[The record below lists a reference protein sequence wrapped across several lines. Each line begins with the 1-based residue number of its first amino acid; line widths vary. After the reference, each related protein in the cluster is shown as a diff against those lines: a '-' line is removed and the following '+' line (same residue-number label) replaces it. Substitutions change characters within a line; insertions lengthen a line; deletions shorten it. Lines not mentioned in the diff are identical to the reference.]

1 MSWQEPKTNWKAG
14 DVVGP
19 GDLNKIEGN
28 TAWLKLHRFKLFT
41 ESGVFVVPEGVDT
54 VWVTLCGGGG
64 GGGESTSSG
73 AVNKAGGGGGGAEVI
88 IKQRVNVT
96 PGENIS
102 VQIGEGGGPESA
114 GGVTSFG
121 DYVSASGGGGANG
134 SFAGGAGG
142 PGGEAGESGEQ
153 NGPGG
158 RGGHTIFGIG
168 GAKYGGPGTGFGSGG
183 GGEGTSGRDVGR
195 GASGFCLVEW

>member
-28 TAWLKLHRFKLFT
+28 TAWLKLHRFELFT
-41 ESGVFVVPEGVDT
+41 ESGVFVVPEGVDI

-64 GGGESTSSG
+64 GGGSSTG
-73 AVNKAGGGGGGAEVI
+73 DYAGGGGGGAEVI

-102 VQIGEGGGPESA
+102 VQIGEGGGTESA

-121 DYVSASGGGGANG
+121 NYVSASGGGGGKG
-134 SFAGGAGG
+134 SASGGAGG
-142 PGGEAGESGEQ
+142 LGGEAGQRGEK
-153 NGPGG
+153 NGVGG
-158 RGGHTIFGIG
+158 RGGHAIFGIG
-168 GAKYGGPGTGFGSGG
+168 GAQYGGPGAGGFGSGG
-183 GGEGTSGRDVGR
+183 GGERVSGGGAGR

>member
-14 DVVGP
+14 DVPGP
-19 GDLNKIEGN
+19 GDFNRIEEN
-28 TAWLKLHRFKLFT
+28 IVWLKLHRFELFT

-64 GGGESTSSG
+64 GGGSSTSDY
-73 AVNKAGGGGGGAEVI
+73 AGGGGGGAEVI
-88 IKQRVNVT
+88 IKQRVSVT

-102 VQIGEGGGPESA
+102 VQIGEGGWPESA

-121 DYVSASGGGGANG
+121 TYVSASGGGGGKG
-134 SFAGGAGG
+134 SAAGGAGG
-142 PGGEAGESGEQ
+142 LGGEAGQRGEK
-153 NGPGG
+153 NGVGG
-158 RGGHTIFGIG
+158 RGGHAIFGIG
-168 GAKYGGPGTGFGSGG
+168 GAQYGGPGAGGFGSGG
-183 GGEGTSGRDVGR
+183 GGERVSGGGAGR